1 MVRVRR
7 SRVLLVTFILF
18 LFICLFI
25 IIIIIYFFANRKIRK
40 VLTGVLAR
48 VLALML
54 FYLHFLDLYQ
64 DGKGG
69 NKQRIKII

>member
-18 LFICLFI
+18 WFICLF

-54 FYLHFLDLYQ
+54 FYLRFLDLYQ

>member
-18 LFICLFI
+18 LFICLF

-54 FYLHFLDLYQ
+54 FYLRFLDLYQ